1 MLFRSSARGYLKA
14 SQYVRR
20 PECIPAWHRRCTGWL
35 DRSAA
40 PHSGEQT
47 ERAFARGRDMWQR
60 KIADLRRWI
69 GRNSERL
76 RARAARPRI
85 RRARLTSGRAKK
97 RATQGVRVASQATG
111 VVATRLA
118 PRGTKFLRLGRR
130 KCPHRM
136 SRIARTATSNSL
148 AALGACAREEAH
160 APGPATPQSR
170 GPSEGARVQC
180 PHSERERAPSRYHH
194 ES

>member
-1 MLFRSSARGYLKA
+1 MSFRSSARGYLKA
-14 SQYVRR
+14 SQQVRR
-20 PECIPAWHRRCTGWL
+20 RECIPAWHRRCSRWL
-35 DRSAA
+35 DRCAA

-76 RARAARPRI
+76 RARAARPHI
-85 RRARLTSGRAKK
+85 RRARLTSGRARK
-97 RATQGVRVASQATG
+97 RATQGARAASQVTG
-111 VVATRLA
+111 VVASRVV
-118 PRGTKFLRLGRR
+118 PKGTKCLRLGRR

-148 AALGACAREEAH
+148 AAFGACAREEAH
-160 APGPATPQSR
+160 APGPATPRSR
-170 GPSEGARVQC
+170 GPSEGAWARC